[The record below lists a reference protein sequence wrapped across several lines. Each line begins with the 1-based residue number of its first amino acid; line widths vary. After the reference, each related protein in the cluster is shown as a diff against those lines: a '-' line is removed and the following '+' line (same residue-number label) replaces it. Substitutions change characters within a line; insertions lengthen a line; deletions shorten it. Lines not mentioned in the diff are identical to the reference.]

1 MEDNYNKWLIILTTV
16 ITLSGAGLSL
26 YQSILMTTKAR
37 SFWKKSKYQSEMYQ
51 LFKTVTIKIGEI
63 VSRLNT
69 KELCTRIHIVL
80 YAMVS
85 RSTEQLA
92 LIQKVSLSFA
102 SSIISSNI
110 LEFL

>member
-16 ITLSGAGLSL
+16 ITLSGAWLSL

-51 LFKTVTIKIGEI
+51 LTIVTIKIGEI

-92 LIQKVSLSFA
+92 LIQKVSISFA

-110 LEFL
+110 FEFL